1 MYTYK
6 YLNFESY
13 EMNLRTQKKF
23 EPTQFHINRSISEML
38 HQLMAPYQVLGA
50 LTTFH
55 QNVVVKPMHHQKKT
69 DMGDFYSYNFVK
81 QLATSSGVSAV
92 T

>member
-1 MYTYK
+1 
-6 YLNFESY
+6 
-13 EMNLRTQKKF
+13 
-23 EPTQFHINRSISEML
+23 ML

-55 QNVVVKPMHHQKKT
+55 QNVVVKPMHHQKKKT